1 MTGQTTGHTRRQG
14 HGGTLDGRVA
24 LVTGGASGIGRST
37 ARRLA
42 DAGAA
47 VLIADRDLDGA
58 EAVAKEFG
66 ERGAAARVDVTDEA
80 SVVAAVALAEER
92 FGRLDVLSCNAGL
105 AGYPTP
111 ALEADPGEF
120 DRIFAVNVKG
130 VWNCARAAVPAM
142 RRAGGGAITIVGSV
156 MGERAR
162 PGFGAYAASKAA
174 VNHLAKV
181 LALELAADGIRV
193 NALAPVATDT
203 AMLPQFLGPDDP
215 ERARAAFIAGIPL
228 GRLAQPE
235 DIADAAVFLSSD
247 AARFVTGVV
256 LPVDGGR
263 SI

>member
-1 MTGQTTGHTRRQG
+1 MAAKV
-14 HGGTLDGRVA
+14 LDGRVA

-47 VLIADRDLDGA
+47 VVIADRDLAGG
-58 EAVAKEFG
+58 EAVAKELDAQEPG
-66 ERGAAARVDVTDEA
+66 RAASAPVDVTDEA
-80 SVVAAVALAEER
+80 SVAAAVRLAEER
-92 FGRLDVLSCNAGL
+92 FGRLDLLSCNAGL

-111 ALEADPGEF
+111 ALEADPAEF

-130 VWNCARAAVPAM
+130 VWNCVRAAVPAL

-181 LALELAADGIRV
+181 LALELAPDGIRV

-247 AARFVTGVV
+247 AARFLTGVI

>member
-1 MTGQTTGHTRRQG
+1 MTAHQL
-14 HGGTLDGRVA
+14 HGKVA

-58 EAVAKEFG
+58 EAVAKAL
-66 ERGAAARVDVTDEA
+66 ERGVAARVDVTDEA
-80 SVVAAVALAEER
+80 TVAAAVARAESE
-92 FGRLDVLSCNAGL
+92 FGRLDLLSCNAGL
-105 AGYPTP
+105 AGYPAP
-111 ALEADPGEF
+111 ALEADPDEF

-130 VWNCARAAVPAM
+130 VWNCVRAAVPAL
-142 RRAGGGAITIVGSV
+142 RRAGGGAITVVGSV

-247 AARFVTGVV
+247 AARFITGVV

>member
-1 MTGQTTGHTRRQG
+1 
-14 HGGTLDGRVA
+14 
-24 LVTGGASGIGRST
+24 
-37 ARRLA
+37 
-42 DAGAA
+42 
-47 VLIADRDLDGA
+47 
-58 EAVAKEFG
+58 
-66 ERGAAARVDVTDEA
+66 
-80 SVVAAVALAEER
+80 
-92 FGRLDVLSCNAGL
+92 VLSCNAGL
-105 AGYPTP
+105 AGYPTS
-111 ALEADPGEF
+111 ALEADPDEF

-130 VWNCARAAVPAM
+130 VWNCVRAAVPAM

-247 AARFVTGVV
+247 AARFLTGVV

>member
-1 MTGQTTGHTRRQG
+1 MVGQVLQ
-14 HGGTLDGRVA
+14 DKVA

-37 ARRLA
+37 ARRCA
-42 DAGAA
+42 AAGAA
-47 VLIADRDLDGA
+47 VLVADLDTAGA
-58 EAVAKEFG
+58 SAVATELTG
-66 ERGAAARVDVTDEA
+66 DGGRAAGAGVDVTDQVA
-80 SVVAAVALAEER
+80 VAAAQAESE

-111 ALEADPGEF
+111 ALDADPDEF

-130 VWNCARAAVPAM
+130 VWNCVRAAV

-162 PGFGAYAASKAA
+162 PGFGAYASSKAA
-174 VNHLAKV
+174 VNHLARV

-215 ERARAAFIAGIPL
+215 EQARAAFIAGIPL

-247 AARFVTGVV
+247 AARFITGAV

>member
-1 MTGQTTGHTRRQG
+1 MAAGM
-14 HGGTLDGRVA
+14 LDGRVA

-47 VLIADRDLDGA
+47 VVIADRDLDGG
-58 EAVAKEFG
+58 EAVAKELG
-66 ERGAAARVDVTDEA
+66 QGVAARVDVTDEA
-80 SVVAAVALAEER
+80 SVAEAVALAEEQ

-111 ALEADPGEF
+111 ALEADPDEF

-130 VWNCARAAVPAM
+130 VWNCVRAAVPAL

-181 LALELAADGIRV
+181 LALELAPDGIRV

-256 LPVDGGR
+256 LPVDGGHLVM
-263 SI
+263 

>member
-1 MTGQTTGHTRRQG
+1 MVEKILQG
-14 HGGTLDGRVA
+14 KVA

-37 ARRLA
+37 TLRFAE
-42 DAGAA
+42 AGAD
-47 VLIADRDLDGA
+47 VVVADLNVEGA
-58 EAVAKEFG
+58 EAVAKEV
-66 ERGAAARVDVTDEA
+66 AALGGRAAVARVDVTDA
-80 SVVAAVALAEER
+80 PSISVAVELAESE

-105 AGYPTP
+105 AGFPVP
-111 ALEADPGEF
+111 ALDADSDEF

-130 VWNCARAAVPAM
+130 VWNCARASVPAL

-162 PGFGAYAASKAA
+162 PGFGAYASSKAA
-174 VNHLAKV
+174 ANHLART
-181 LALELAADGIRV
+181 LALELAGDSIRV

-203 AMLPQFLGPDDP
+203 AMLPQFLGPEDP
-215 ERARAAFIAGIPL
+215 DRARAAFIAGIPL

-247 AARFVTGVV
+247 AARFITGVV